1 MGFIL
6 QRRKDP
12 CKLYITREK
21 IVLVLVI
28 TWNCSGP
35 VKEYSAEYHWSPLLP
50 STENTTLLPDAE
62 FL

>member
-1 MGFIL
+1 MALIL

-12 CKLYITREK
+12 CKVIMTREK
-21 IVLVLVI
+21 IVLLLVI